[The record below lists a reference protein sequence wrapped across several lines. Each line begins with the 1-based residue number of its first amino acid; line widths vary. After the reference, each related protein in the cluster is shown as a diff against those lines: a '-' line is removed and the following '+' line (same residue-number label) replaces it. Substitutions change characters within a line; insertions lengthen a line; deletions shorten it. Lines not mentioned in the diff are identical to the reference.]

1 MMRGFGMNGKSLI
14 PLMSGVAC
22 AVPALLS
29 TRTIRN
35 RKERL
40 ITIMVTP
47 LMSCSARLPVYTLL
61 VALVIPRD
69 MVMGISLQG
78 IAMMLLYLIGFLAAL
93 AAAWIMKHLLKS
105 KERSF
110 FIMELPVYRIPRWKT
125 ILLHILEKVRIFL
138 FDAGKIILAIS
149 IVLWV
154 LSSFAPGD
162 TFERIDRK
170 YAAIQSAPGS
180 PGKEE
185 LQTRLQSE
193 RLENSY
199 AGMLG
204 HVIEPAIRPLGYDW
218 KIGIAL
224 ITSFAAREVFV
235 GTMSTIYS
243 VGDERAAERTLRE
256 KLAAEKDPVTGKPR
270 YTLAVGLSLLLFY
283 AFAMQCMST
292 LATVYRE
299 TKRMKYP
306 LIQLFY
312 MSGLAY
318 LSSLL
323 VYQLLR

>member
-1 MMRGFGMNGKSLI
+1 M
-14 PLMSGVAC
+14 
-22 AVPALLS
+22 
-29 TRTIRN
+29 
-35 RKERL
+35 
-40 ITIMVTP
+40 
-47 LMSCSARLPVYTLL
+47 
-61 VALVIPRD
+61 
-69 MVMGISLQG
+69 QG
-78 IAMMLLYLIGFLAAL
+78 IAMMLLYLIGFAAAL
-93 AAAWIMKHLLKS
+93 GASWIMKYRLKS

-110 FIMELPVYRIPRWKT
+110 FVMELPIYRIPRWKT
-125 ILLHILEKVRIFL
+125 IVLHILEKVRIFL

-162 TFERIDRK
+162 TFERIDAK
-170 YAAIQSAPGS
+170 Y
-180 PGKEE
+180 
-185 LQTRLQSE
+185 QTLAVRHPEQDPAQLEQDLQSE
-193 RLENSY
+193 KLSNSY
-199 AGMLG
+199 AGKLG
-204 HVIEPAIRPLGYDW
+204 HLLEPAIRPLGYDW

-243 VGDERAAERTLRE
+243 VGDERAAQRTLRE
-256 KLAAEKDPVTGKPR
+256 KLEAEKDPETGAPR

-299 TKRMKYP
+299 TKRIRYP

-318 LSSLL
+318 LSGLL
-323 VYQLLR
+323 AYQLLK